1 MTRQGGVG
9 LAAGSPLG
17 TAAAMSSQSLH
28 ASQLL
33 SFDVAVIGGSTT
45 GVFAAVRAAEKGMIR
60 FLNLDGTENLMHVDD
75 AGIVQWT
82 NSRWRAEG
90 TPSPACYSIP
100 YRAIVPV
107 GSENVLCA
115 GRMLDCSRDAYGA
128 LRVMV
133 NCNQMGEAAG
143 LAAAKAVKSGLPA
156 FKAYAGM
163 PNS

>member
-1 MTRQGGVG
+1 
-9 LAAGSPLG
+9 
-17 TAAAMSSQSLH
+17 
-28 ASQLL
+28 
-33 SFDVAVIGGSTT
+33 
-45 GVFAAVRAAEKGMIR
+45 
-60 FLNLDGTENLMHVDD
+60 MHVDD

-156 FKAYAGM
+156 VKAYAGM

>member
-1 MTRQGGVG
+1 
-9 LAAGSPLG
+9 
-17 TAAAMSSQSLH
+17 
-28 ASQLL
+28 
-33 SFDVAVIGGSTT
+33 
-45 GVFAAVRAAEKGMIR
+45 
-60 FLNLDGTENLMHVDD
+60 MHVDD